1 MLYVLHFLL
10 FLTSNKFFE
19 IWNFALLAF
28 TGIHITAQVLGTR
41 ITQFGKH
48 SIHGNQLNTNE
59 DDGDGD
65 SNSDDDVDD
74 DDDDGGRNDDDLF
87 AVGNK
92 GVLVGLVKGSW

>member
-1 MLYVLHFLL
+1 MELWIVSVHWK
-10 FLTSNKFFE
+10 T
-19 IWNFALLAF
+19 
-28 TGIHITAQVLGTR
+28 HHGTR

-65 SNSDDDVDD
+65 SNSDDDFDD
-74 DDDDGGRNDDDLF
+74 DDDINGRNDDDLF
-87 AVGNK
+87 AVGNE